1 MWSMRGGFATGWCT
15 DMASALMPGAR
26 HWPLA
31 ALVVASALWGGAVTG
46 TKYALRAFDPVT
58 LLSVE
63 LVAATAALWAVLVIR
78 GYRPPPSWRVALLLG
93 LLEPALAY
101 LGDTFGLFL
110 TSAAD
115 GAIISGLESALVV
128 ILAALVLGEAISR
141 AAAVASALGLGGLI
155 VMASWGGH
163 SMAVGDLCVAGGV
176 LSASLYS
183 VVAKRFASDGDALSL
198 TTWQFTAATA
208 VTLAVGTAR
217 WATSPGHLPTAV
229 APRYWLAAAAVGV
242 GGFGLS
248 FLIYN
253 KVISVVEVG
262 WAAVV
267 LNLIP
272 AFGLLSSVIFLREEP
287 GRPGVIGACL
297 IGGSVIYFTVCD
309 SRDSQAILPAV
320 DGPAT
325 QAHGAHRHDAENLP
339 AGADHAGR

>member
-1 MWSMRGGFATGWCT
+1 
-15 DMASALMPGAR
+15 MARALVPGAR

-31 ALVVASALWGGAVTG
+31 GLVLASALWGGAVAG

-63 LVAATAALWAVLVIR
+63 LVAATAALWAVLLIR
-78 GYRPPPSWRVALLLG
+78 GYRPPHSWAIAVLLG

-101 LGDTFGLFL
+101 LGDTFGLSL

-141 AAAVASALGLGGLI
+141 AAVLAIALGLGGL
-155 VMASWGGH
+155 VVLTSGGGR
-163 SMAVGDLCVAGGV
+163 STAAGDLLIAGGL

-183 VVAKRFASDGDALSL
+183 VVAKRFAGDGDALSL

-208 VTLAVGTAR
+208 VTLTVATGR
-217 WATSPGHLPTAV
+217 WAASPSHLPAAA

-253 KVISVVEVG
+253 KVISAVNVG
-262 WAAVV
+262 WAAIV

-272 AFGLLSSVIFLREEP
+272 AFGLLSSVIFLGEDPTRA
-287 GRPGVIGACL
+287 GTIGACL
-297 IGGSVIYFTVCD
+297 IGGSVIYFAISD
-309 SRDSQAILPAV
+309 SRNSQSDLPPA
-320 DGPAT
+320 DGPDG
-325 QAHGAHRHDAENLP
+325 QIHGLHAAEAENLP
-339 AGADHAGR
+339 AATAEPVR

>member
-1 MWSMRGGFATGWCT
+1 
-15 DMASALMPGAR
+15 MARAGVPGAR

-31 ALVVASALWGGAVTG
+31 ALLLASALWGGAIAG

-63 LVAATAALWAVLVIR
+63 LVAATAALWVVLLIR
-78 GYRPPPSWRVALLLG
+78 GYRPPPSWPVAVLLG

-101 LGDTFGLFL
+101 LGDTFGLSL

-141 AAAVASALGLGGLI
+141 AAVLAIALGLGGL
-155 VMASWGGH
+155 VVLTSGGGR
-163 SMAVGDLCVAGGV
+163 STAAGDLLIAGGL

-183 VVAKRFASDGDALSL
+183 VVAKRFAGDGDALPL

-208 VTLAVGTAR
+208 VALAVAAAH
-217 WATSPGHLPTAV
+217 WAASPGSLPVAV
-229 APRYWLAAAAVGV
+229 APRYWLAACAVGV

-253 KVISVVEVG
+253 KVIAAVDIG
-262 WAAVV
+262 WAAIV

-272 AFGLLSSVIFLREEP
+272 AFGLLSSVIFLGEDPTRTAT
-287 GRPGVIGACL
+287 IGACL
-297 IGGSVIYFTVCD
+297 IGGSVIYFTISD
-309 SRDSQAILPAV
+309 SRGSQPDPSADSPERRI
-320 DGPAT
+320 
-325 QAHGAHRHDAENLP
+325 HGAHAPQAENLLTA
-339 AGADHAGR
+339 AGEPVR

>member
-1 MWSMRGGFATGWCT
+1 
-15 DMASALMPGAR
+15 MARAVMPGAR

-31 ALVVASALWGGAVTG
+31 ALMVASALWGGAVAG

-78 GYRPPPSWRVALLLG
+78 GYRPPPSWPVAMLLG

-101 LGDTFGLFL
+101 LGDTFGLSL

-128 ILAALVLGEAISR
+128 ILAALVLGEPISR
-141 AAAVASALGLGGLI
+141 AAAVAIALGLGGLV
-155 VMASWGGH
+155 VMTSGGGH
-163 SMAVGDLCVAGGV
+163 STAVGDLCVAAGV

-183 VVAKRFASDGDALSL
+183 VVAKRFAGDGDALSL

-208 VTLAVGTAR
+208 VALAVATAR
-217 WATSPGHLPTAV
+217 WAASPGHLPAAV

-248 FLIYN
+248 FLLYN
-253 KVISVVEVG
+253 KVISAVDVG
-262 WAAVV
+262 WAAIV

-272 AFGLLSSVIFLREEP
+272 AFGLLSSVILLHENPART
-287 GRPGVIGACL
+287 GVIGACL
-297 IGGSVIYFTVCD
+297 IGGSVVCFTVCD
-309 SRDSQAILPAV
+309 SRDSQASLPAAH
-320 DGPAT
+320 GPAG
-325 QAHGAHRHDAENLP
+325 QLHGIHRHDAENLP
-339 AGADHAGR
+339 AAADQPAR